1 MIVRGICMIE
11 SMEAI
16 GLVSLHGE
24 TVQEISCLNSLAC
37 FFFDSFA
44 FEVLTCYSYSSQAE
58 QDAIQYLC
66 RELENYGL
74 LLCERSLI
82 SQFLHNVAT
91 FISLLVKNIA
101 LFFPD
106 PVLLACYYILPPF
119 QNRWPNFILTLNR

>member
-1 MIVRGICMIE
+1 MIVCGICMIE
-11 SMEAI
+11 LMEVI

-44 FEVLTCYSYSSQAE
+44 FEVLTCCSYSSQAE

-82 SQFLHNVAT
+82 SQFL
-91 FISLLVKNIA
+91 
-101 LFFPD
+101 
-106 PVLLACYYILPPF
+106 YIM
-119 QNRWPNFILTLNR
+119 